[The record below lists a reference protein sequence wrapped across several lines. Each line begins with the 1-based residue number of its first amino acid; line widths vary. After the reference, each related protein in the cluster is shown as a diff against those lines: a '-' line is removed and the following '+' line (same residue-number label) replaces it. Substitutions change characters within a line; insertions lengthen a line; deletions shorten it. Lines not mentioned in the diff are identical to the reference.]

1 MYNISTINLL
11 ELGLL
16 GQKGVNFL
24 QQQQQQQQ
32 QQQYLRC
39 SALKERVTK
48 GQLTRYDFSLLI
60 LSSGVSFRAGR
71 RTQRPVV

>member
-32 QQQYLRC
+32 QQYLRC

-48 GQLTRYDFSLLI
+48 GQLTRYDFCLLI
-60 LSSGVSFRAGR
+60 LSLGVSFRAGR